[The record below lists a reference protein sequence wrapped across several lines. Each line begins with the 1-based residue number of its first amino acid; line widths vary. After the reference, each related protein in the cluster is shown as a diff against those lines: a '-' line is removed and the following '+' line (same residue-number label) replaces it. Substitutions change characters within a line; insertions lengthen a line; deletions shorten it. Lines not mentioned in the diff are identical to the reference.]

1 VSKNGNL
8 LLGIAPDATGV
19 FPEQQTKRIL
29 EIGAWLSTNGEAIYD
44 TRPWSRASG
53 STADG
58 LPVRYT
64 SSDAALFAIVLGEPA
79 NAQLAIEELAVPSS
93 AEVRLLGHDAP
104 LVWEQSGANLVVTL
118 PEQRA
123 PHALALKITPKP

>member
-8 LLGIAPDATGV
+8 LLGIAPDASGV
-19 FPEQQTKRIL
+19 FPEMQTKRIL

-44 TRPWSRASG
+44 TKPWSRPSG
-53 STADG
+53 STMDG

-64 SSDAALFAIVLGEPA
+64 STDAALYAIVLDEPA
-79 NAQLAIEELAVPSS
+79 SAQLTIAGLAASPD

-104 LVWEQSGANLVVTL
+104 LTWEQSGGNLAATL
-118 PEQRA
+118 PERRP